1 MMGVPGVLR
10 SKEDKVVEDDNQLP
24 YTVIHDAQRGCEKRA
39 ELSQWPSMQS
49 HSSAK

>member
-10 SKEDKVVEDDNQLP
+10 SKGRVVEDDNQLP
-24 YTVIHDAQRGCEKRA
+24 YTVIHDAHVGVEKRV
-39 ELSQWPSMQS
+39 ELSQWSSMQS